1 MRKLSIITSILYITF
16 SAVPLFAQVKTGITA
31 GYQYD
36 VGNMNDR
43 RGIEG
48 DVQQNA
54 APGVLFKLDMSAFFI
69 RTGAEFSYP
78 FEKGRVSSSVYNIEQ
93 TVVYFIEVPVYA
105 GLRFPIRDFG
115 EIYIGGG
122 GSYIFSMGRVKTSS
136 GRETLS
142 EQLFGFGIIAGLE
155 YSLFVDVT
163 LLFEWEY
170 LSCTGSPAASSGATY
185 DDYTVDYSGS
195 RFRMGLTYR
204 FGEL

>member
-1 MRKLSIITSILYITF
+1 MYAIRSYY
-16 SAVPLFAQVKTGITA
+16 VTA

-122 GSYIFSMGRVKTSS
+122 GSYIFSMGRVKTTVITSYS
-136 GRETLS
+136 IHYTKLYDWFSWNRATPSVPLMAVITL
-142 EQLFGFGIIAGLE
+142 
-155 YSLFVDVT
+155 Y
-163 LLFEWEY
+163 
-170 LSCTGSPAASSGATY
+170 PK
-185 DDYTVDYSGS
+185 
-195 RFRMGLTYR
+195 
-204 FGEL
+204 